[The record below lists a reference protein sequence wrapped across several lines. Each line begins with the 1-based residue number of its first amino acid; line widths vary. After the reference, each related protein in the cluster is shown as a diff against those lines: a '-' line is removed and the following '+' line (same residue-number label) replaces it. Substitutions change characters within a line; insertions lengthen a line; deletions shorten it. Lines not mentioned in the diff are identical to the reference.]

1 MDKPA
6 KQQGHFD
13 RLAWRKGLEEL
24 DPAARA
30 AIAAVAA
37 EKERPTDLDID
48 RMVAGLGANAE
59 TNAETDEEA
68 T

>member
-6 KQQGHFD
+6 KRQEPFD

-24 DPAARA
+24 DPASRA
-30 AIAAVAA
+30 AIAALAA
-37 EKERPTDLDID
+37 EKDRPSDLDID

-59 TNAETDEEA
+59 TDEE
-68 T
+68 TT